1 MIIGKQERIA
11 VDFFLMK
18 VLILLKI
25 SFEKTEK
32 NHAEFS
38 SQNFMTPSLNNV
50 QEYHAEEHEKFL
62 VPINSTIDSTA
73 WQCWLKGK

>member
-1 MIIGKQERIA
+1 MIIGKKERIA

-32 NHAEFS
+32 NHNEFS
-38 SQNFMTPSLNNV
+38 SQNFMTPSQNNV
-50 QEYHAEEHEKFL
+50 QKYHAEEHE
-62 VPINSTIDSTA
+62 
-73 WQCWLKGK
+73 

>member
-1 MIIGKQERIA
+1 MMIGKKERIA

-32 NHAEFS
+32 NHNEFS
-38 SQNFMTPSLNNV
+38 SQNNV
-50 QEYHAEEHEKFL
+50 QKYHAEEHEQ
-62 VPINSTIDSTA
+62 VSRPY
-73 WQCWLKGK
+73 